1 MVDINSD
8 IKSFLSRYGFKPNHL
23 LGQNFLLNH
32 LILEKIVDAAEIK
45 PGDEVMEIGSGIGN
59 LTKLISEKAE
69 FVLAVEMDERY
80 FPILKDEL
88 GDHLQSHTK
97 TPKSKSN
104 VNLVFADVMRFNF
117 QELLKPGYKVVAN
130 IPYYITGKIVEML
143 LAAQKKPS
151 KIVLLMQKEV
161 AERIIA
167 PVGEL
172 SILAISVQL
181 FAEPKLIDIVPK
193 EDFYPAPKVDSAILV
208 LDILEK
214 PKYDVDQ
221 KKFFK
226 IVKAAFAGKRKQI
239 HNTLKNNLKLS
250 AEQISLIL
258 EKGKIDQKARP
269 QELSL
274 EQWYYLYQSLENLD
288 SKA

>member
-32 LILEKIVDAAEIK
+32 LTLEKIVAAAEIK
-45 PGDEVMEIGSGIGN
+45 TEDEVMEIGSGIGN
-59 LTKLISEKAE
+59 LTKLISEEAH
-69 FVLAVEMDERY
+69 FVLAVEMDKRY
-80 FPILKDEL
+80 FPILKDQL

-97 TPKSKSN
+97 TPKSKAN
-104 VNLVFADVMRFNF
+104 VSLVFDDVMRFNF
-117 QELLKPGYKVVAN
+117 QDLLKPGYKVVAN

-143 LAAQKKPS
+143 LAAKNKPS
-151 KIVLLMQKEV
+151 KLVLLMQKEV
-161 AERIIA
+161 AERIVA

-181 FAEPKLIDIVPK
+181 FAEPKIIDIVPK
-193 EDFYPAPKVDSAILV
+193 EDFYPTPKVDSAILV

-250 AEQISLIL
+250 AEEVNEIL
-258 EKGKIDQKARP
+258 KKGNINYKARP

-274 EQWYYLYQSLENLD
+274 EQWHYLYQSLDNLE
-288 SKA
+288 S